1 MEINER
7 NQLSNGDAAN
17 NRDIDWSRYGL
28 HNNAESQRNNETQRS
43 NREYEELGP
52 EMYQT
57 GANELFAQE
66 YSSDPWWKSN
76 FFISQP
82 VLFGTWDGVFT
93 SCLINIFGVIVFLRS
108 GWIVGQAGILN
119 AVLIILCTVCI
130 ALVTVLSAVG
140 ICERCRVESGGVYFL
155 LSHVLGSRFGGS
167 IGLLYCFGQAV
178 GCALNVLGFGESM
191 AGLVGLE
198 SAWAERG
205 FACTAVILLSIINVA
220 GVKWVIKL
228 QFILLLILLLAG
240 VDFMVG
246 SFTHVNVEAG
256 FDGWLSGNLK
266 NNTFPNYQDGYSWFT
281 VFGVFFPTVT
291 GVLAGINMSG
301 DLKHPSTDIPNGT
314 LAAVGTGTLLYLCF
328 SMFLAATCTRK
339 ALLTNFMIASTVS
352 AISVLL
358 LAGLYVSSFSSCLG
372 AMYGTPRVLQSI
384 ASQNV
389 IPGISCLQ
397 RGKGPNKVPVYAMLV
412 VAVVTLTFIIA
423 GQINTLAPIVTM
435 PFLLTYACLDYAYFA
450 LAQTFDIQ
458 LSREQRF
465 RTQSPTFDRDYGSQ
479 SRTNSITDIDN
490 DLDSLFPERIR
501 HKNLIRNPSLSENNV
516 YIDSSPS
523 VDETASNTDNS
534 ERKVHIHNKLG
545 NWYSPLCNRWFSL
558 LGCLIKLLIMFLVH
572 WGYAI
577 ANIVVVFLV
586 WSYIGHANPAVKP
599 GVSSEFKLFKW
610 LRTSLLRLMGRKVY
624 DYEQI
629 VVTPV
634 HPGVE
639 TCQAQ
644 LNEENEDFA
653 GRRRYHQTATVTG
666 QYVNVD

>member
-1 MEINER
+1 MESRGGNENTAAVHDR
-7 NQLSNGDAAN
+7 NVE
-17 NRDIDWSRYGL
+17 WSRYGL
-28 HNNAESQRNNETQRS
+28 GSGGNRRTVRRETGG
-43 NREYEELGP
+43 YEEFGP
-52 EMYQT
+52 EMYQST

-66 YSSDPWWKSN
+66 HSSDPWWKSN

-108 GWIVGQAGILN
+108 GWIVGQAGVLN
-119 AVLIILCTVCI
+119 AVLIILSTVCV
-130 ALVTVLSAVG
+130 ALVSVLSAVG

-198 SAWAERG
+198 STWAQRG
-205 FACTAVILLSIINVA
+205 FASAAVILLSVINLA

-240 VDFMVG
+240 LDFMVG
-246 SFTHVNVEAG
+246 SFVHVNIEAG
-256 FDGWLSGNLK
+256 FEGWLSGNLR
-266 NNTFPNYQDGYSWFT
+266 NNTLPDYQDGYSWFT

-301 DLKHPSTDIPNGT
+301 DLRHPSTDIPNGT
-314 LAAVGTGTLLYLCF
+314 LSALGTGTVLYLCF
-328 SMFLAATCTRK
+328 SLFLGATCTRET
-339 ALLTNFMIASTVS
+339 LRNDFMIASTVS
-352 AISVLL
+352 LISVLL

-389 IPGISCLQ
+389 IPGINCLQ
-397 RGKGPNKVPVYAMLV
+397 RGKGPNKVPVYAMVV
-412 VAVVTLTFIIA
+412 VAVITLTFIVT

-435 PFLLTYACLDYAYFA
+435 PFLLTYACMDYAYFA
-450 LAQTFDIQ
+450 LAQTFDLQHI
-458 LSREQRF
+458 REQRF
-465 RTQSPTFDRDYGSQ
+465 RNQTPTFDRGYGAAGQNES
-479 SRTNSITDIDN
+479 TEIDN

-501 HKNLIRNPSLSENNV
+501 HKTLARNSSISESTSQV
-516 YIDSSPS
+516 SSPAADENAS
-523 VDETASNTDNS
+523 VVNTE
-534 ERKVHIHNKLG
+534 ERPHIHNKLG
-545 NWYSPLCNRWFSL
+545 NWYSPLCNRWASL
-558 LGCLIKLLIMFLVH
+558 IGALVKLLIMFLVH

-577 ANIVVVFLV
+577 ANIIVVFLV

-599 GVSSEFKLFKW
+599 GISAEFKFFKW
-610 LRTSLLRLMGRKVY
+610 LKNAILKLMGKRVS

-629 VVTPV
+629 VVTPN

-639 TCQAQ
+639 ISSSQ

-653 GRRRYHQTATVTG
+653 GRRRYHQTSTITG
-666 QYVNVD
+666 HYVNMD